1 MKVKDLCKPAYVY
14 FIIAIIHIV
23 MYSYMIITKTREF
36 DIQEYT
42 NYSLIGLIVQIIF
55 SLLWV
60 LALNS
65 LCKWKPHGEKLAWLL
80 VLLPFI
86 FIGLIIVG
94 ISGGLTY
101 LLIHDKNMKQLNEK
115 INKRE
120 IVTETETKEGY
131 SDNLD
136 HSDH

>member
-1 MKVKDLCKPAYVY
+1 M
-14 FIIAIIHIV
+14 
-23 MYSYMIITKTREF
+23 
-36 DIQEYT
+36 
-42 NYSLIGLIVQIIF
+42 LIMSQNQL
-55 SLLWV
+55 
-60 LALNS
+60 
-65 LCKWKPHGEKLAWLL
+65 
-80 VLLPFI
+80 I

-131 SDNLD
+131 SED
-136 HSDH
+136 HSGH

>member
-1 MKVKDLCKPAYVY
+1 
-14 FIIAIIHIV
+14 